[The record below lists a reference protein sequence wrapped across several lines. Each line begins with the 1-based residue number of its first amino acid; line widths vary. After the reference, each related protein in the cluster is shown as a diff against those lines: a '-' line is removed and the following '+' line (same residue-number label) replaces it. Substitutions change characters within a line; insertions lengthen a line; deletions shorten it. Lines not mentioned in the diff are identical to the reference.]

1 LEHDMTDRKTDSSVP
16 PEDAT
21 SESEIE
27 RLLHKAS
34 YTPRELAELLD
45 VPVSLIEQDAFAGR
59 LHADIVEHDII
70 GISRAAAIDWLNN
83 RR

>member
-1 LEHDMTDRKTDSSVP
+1 MTDRKTDSSVP

-45 VPVSLIEQDAFAGR
+45 VPVSLIEQDRVCRPPARGHR
-59 LHADIVEHDII
+59 
-70 GISRAAAIDWLNN
+70 RA
-83 RR
+83 